1 MVMLVVTDTV
11 KFAQLLFGCDVQF
24 ENYSHR
30 LPHNSDESFLLF
42 AKGACKELIVD
53 QLEEIKDY
61 EIGRGNLQN
70 PEKSQQM
77 RGRSSKKVYYYS
89 CQVSKE
95 PCTCRSGFGAD
106 AHHTG
111 IPTSSAH
118 HTADATEE
126 HLRFNCTLRWHDMH
140 WKECPEYVALLLAM
154 GVVSS
159 PVVSGSDLPTPS
171 SG

>member
-1 MVMLVVTDTV
+1 MVKNSWPTGVNSWTDTV
-11 KFAQLLFGCDVQF
+11 KFAQLLFGCDVQS

-77 RGRSSKKVYYYS
+77 RGRSSKK
-89 CQVSKE
+89 
-95 PCTCRSGFGAD
+95 CT
-106 AHHTG
+106 
-111 IPTSSAH
+111 II
-118 HTADATEE
+118 
-126 HLRFNCTLRWHDMH
+126 
-140 WKECPEYVALLLAM
+140 VAK
-154 GVVSS
+154 
-159 PVVSGSDLPTPS
+159 
-171 SG
+171 